1 MNSLSRPLGG
11 VTRALLVAVTLL
23 AVSAGAAEAP
33 FAVRA
38 SRVGETPIIR
48 EDMLPG
54 DEGASINGPS
64 LIRVP
69 AWVKNPLGKYYLYF
83 AHHAGKYLRLAY
95 ADKVEGPWKIF
106 AGGVQRLDAQTAVS
120 GHIASPDAI
129 IDEQTHR
136 IYLFYHGGNPHKKG
150 SSPNDPD
157 GEAGQVSSVS
167 VSADGIHF
175 KPLNVVVGPA
185 YLRIFT
191 HGGQWF
197 SLNHSGMLRRAP
209 RLGEPFENVAKIIG
223 RDIADAVDP
232 ARLGE
237 PGATPAENRPFNGP
251 FRYAI
256 RHVGLDL
263 RGDRLVVYF
272 SFVGHRPERI
282 LCTSI
287 EMTGPP
293 ETWKAKGTYE
303 VLRSE
308 TEAEGVKYPLAYSN
322 GGISRTR
329 VHELRDPGVLRDGEE
344 AWLVYSIAGEH
355 GLGLARLNYNP
366 LP

>member
-1 MNSLSRPLGG
+1 MNSRILPRVVWS
-11 VTRALLVAVTLL
+11 LVAALTCLVWP
-23 AVSAGAAEAP
+23 GRAAEP

-38 SRVGETPIIR
+38 SRAGDGPIIR
-48 EDMLPG
+48 EDMLSSE
-54 DEGASINGPS
+54 DGASLNGPS

-95 ADKVEGPWKIF
+95 ADKVEGPWKMLE
-106 AGGVQRLDAQTAVS
+106 GGVQRLDAQTALV

-129 IDEQTHR
+129 IDEQTHE
-136 IYLFYHGGNPHKKG
+136 IYLFYHGGNPQKKAPN
-150 SSPNDPD
+150 PNDPD
-157 GEAGQVSSVS
+157 GEAGQISAVS
-167 VSADGIHF
+167 VSTDGIHF

-197 SLNHSGMLRRAP
+197 ALNHSGMLRRAP
-209 RLGEPFENVAKIIG
+209 RLGEPFKDVAKIID

-251 FRYAI
+251 FRYSI
-256 RHVGLDL
+256 RHVGLDVN
-263 RGDRLVVYF
+263 GDRMVVYF

-282 LCTSI
+282 LCT
-287 EMTGPP
+287 TVDLKGAP

-303 VLRSE
+303 VLRPE
-308 TEAEGVKYPLAYSN
+308 TEAEGAKYPLAFSN

-329 VHELRDPGVLRDGEE
+329 VNELRDPTVMRDGDD

-355 GLGLARLNYNP
+355 GLGLAKIRYEQKP
-366 LP
+366 